1 MAARRVV
8 VLGGGSFGSV
18 VARIAAEG
26 AAAQP
31 DKFCATVDWW
41 VRRQAQADEINATH
55 RNATYVGACAL
66 PANLVA
72 TADLRVAEGA
82 DLVIVAVPH
91 EYLDGVLSRLKGS
104 LAAGATALSLVKG
117 LHVEDGALTPLTARI
132 AALLGVE
139 TAMLGGPNIYAEMAR
154 GEFAEATIG
163 HAPSNLGG
171 ARAFQDLLTTPTFRA
186 DLCDDVVGVDLC
198 GSLKNCVTLAC
209 GFVTGLGLGMNAKS
223 AAMRRGFGE
232 VKRICVRFFGVD
244 VATFDEACGFGDMVL
259 SCSVG
264 RGQKL
269 AAAFVTSDKSWPDL
283 EAEVRGGVRFPERW

>member
-55 RNATYVGACAL
+55 RNATYLGACAL

-91 EYLDGVLSRLKGS
+91 EYLDGVLSQLKGS

-132 AALLGVE
+132 AGLLGVE
-139 TAMLGGPNIYAEMAR
+139 TAMLGGPNIYTEMAR
-154 GEFAEATIG
+154 DEFAEATIG

-171 ARAFQDLLTTPTFRA
+171 ARTFQDLLTTPTFRA
-186 DLCDDVVGVDLC
+186 DLCDDVAGVDLC

-283 EAEVRGGVRFPERW
+283 EAEVRGSVRFPERR